1 MGKTYMIK
9 EEFEEKWKA
18 RVKPEVYERFMKE
31 GFIIDDVVE
40 ISRDWDVAL
49 QLVLDEVK
57 IIRETA

>member
-9 EEFEEKWKA
+9 EEFEEKWKS
-18 RVKPEVYERFMKE
+18 RIKPETYERFMRD

-40 ISRDWDVAL
+40 VSRDWDVAL

-57 IIRETA
+57 IIREEA